1 MIFGT
6 EDLYE
11 FRLSGVI
18 GIPDETMYPR
28 PRKSIDEVLIKR

>member
-1 MIFGT
+1 MIFDT

-18 GIPDETMYPR
+18 GIQMKLCILDPE
-28 PRKSIDEVLIKR
+28 S

>member
-1 MIFGT
+1 MIFDT

-18 GIPDETMYPR
+18 GIQMKLCILDPENRLMKY
-28 PRKSIDEVLIKR
+28 

>member
-1 MIFGT
+1 MVFDT

-18 GIPDETMYPR
+18 GIQMKLCILDPEN
-28 PRKSIDEVLIKR
+28 